1 MVMHATAGTFAFKRK
16 LLKITKYD
24 DNAEMAEEKQFL
36 QNYSIPFVQLDPM
49 KSNT

>member
-1 MVMHATAGTFAFKRK
+1 MVVYAAAGTFAFKRE

-36 QNYSIPFVQLDPM
+36 QNYSIPFVQLDPR
-49 KSNT
+49 KAY